1 MSTLICPE
9 CGVENGSGSVVCAA
23 CGAALIDLSMPLG
36 DESAGGAQRAE
47 DLPDWLDELRQA
59 GEKSDAP
66 EAEEAILPDWLAEA
80 GGEEMVAAEAPDW
93 LEPEKVDRDQP
104 SKAEPPTAAADEFP
118 DWGQLAEDDEI
129 ADLLSALE
137 DDREMGGEVWEPG
150 ELPGAGRKADA
161 GEVAEPDRAPMS
173 WLEALEAVEDDTTPP
188 DDLPD
193 WLATDVAES
202 PTEVVATGESESEE
216 IASEGEPAEAPVG
229 DRTDEALEEPLPD
242 WLAEAEPAGETETA
256 RDDLKP
262 ETEGSLAAEEES
274 KEWFDAIEVGMA
286 ASVAFAGDQREAEPP
301 PEHEEELPD
310 WISEVRQQDDWSEG
324 EVEEDSFGEW
334 VAGHTAELKERAV
347 RQEPKPQQGDTKPLK
362 PSKELKG
369 VPEKIAGEELPDW
382 LADQIR
388 EDVPMEERESLPASE
403 LPEWLAGMALAQ
415 AAAAD
420 EEVIESE
427 GLPPESSEE
436 WQELLDDLS
445 AAQQEEAVQETEVE
459 AILESDLPLGP
470 TAVPEWLD
478 ALRPYR
484 PDQPLTTDLDAPLES
499 RGPLTGLRGVIQ
511 IEPIVAEPRR
521 SGKLP
526 EPAPVPDLAKELA
539 VLRQLTRPEELV
551 STREERIGPS
561 PIEDLPRVLLS
572 LALLAAVLV
581 GWLLP
586 SLWDA
591 LPPLTE
597 PTLSSSAGPAFT
609 ALEQA
614 GAGNV
619 LVAFDYTPAVAGEL
633 DAVAETLLRQLASNG
648 ASVIT
653 LSQMATGLPL
663 SERVV
668 GQEQGLQVQS
678 LGYLPGEALGLR
690 GLATCL
696 EGNDGCETAYGRPVD
711 GDLAGA
717 LGEVGLVLVLT
728 DERDSL
734 LNWIEQVQTTTDLP
748 LVAGTT
754 QTLGPVA
761 EPYFASGQLAGAVI
775 GVPDAAAYERIL
787 AAQEGAASGAGAAS
801 DLWANLGLAQWLVIV
816 SLVAGGLYF
825 GAAGYSPGAREKKG
839 AR

>member
-9 CGVENGSGSVVCAA
+9 CGAENGSGSVVCAT
-23 CGAALIDLSMPLG
+23 CGAALIDLSAPFG
-36 DESAGGAQRAE
+36 DESTGAAQQAK
-47 DLPDWLDELRQA
+47 DLPDWLDDLRQA
-59 GEKSDAP
+59 GEMSDAP
-66 EAEEAILPDWLAEA
+66 ESEEAILPDWLAEA
-80 GGEEMVAAEAPDW
+80 GGEETVAAEAPDW
-93 LEPEKVDRDQP
+93 LEPEEAERDRP
-104 SKAEPPTAAADEFP
+104 SRAKPPVPDEDEFP

-137 DDREMGGEVWEPG
+137 DDREIGGEEWEPG
-150 ELPGAGRKADA
+150 GLPGVSRKAEA

-173 WLEALEAVEDDTTPP
+173 WLEALEAVEDDTTPAG
-188 DDLPD
+188 DLPD
-193 WLATDVAES
+193 WLAPDA
-202 PTEVVATGESESEE
+202 AESESEDL
-216 IASEGEPAEAPVG
+216 ASEGEPAQAPVD
-229 DRTDEALEEPLPD
+229 DRLDEALAEPLPD
-242 WLAEAEPAGETETA
+242 WLAEAEPAGEAEAT
-256 RDDLKP
+256 RDDLEA
-262 ETEGSLAAEEES
+262 ETEGRPAAEVES

-310 WISEVRQQDDWSEG
+310 WISEVRQQDDWSEEQAEG
-324 EVEEDSFGEW
+324 DSFDEW
-334 VAGHTAELKERAV
+334 VAGQTAELKERAV

-369 VPEKIAGEELPDW
+369 VPEKIAAEELPDW

-388 EDVPMEERESLPASE
+388 EDVPMEERESLPPSE

-420 EEVIESE
+420 EEVLESDE
-427 GLPPESSEE
+427 RPPETSEE

-445 AAQQEEAVQETEVE
+445 AAQQQEAVQEAEVE
-459 AILESDLPLGP
+459 EILESDLPLGP

-484 PDQPLTTDLDAPLES
+484 PDQPVTADLDAPLES

-526 EPAPVPDLAKELA
+526 EPPPAPDLAKELV
-539 VLRQLTRPEELV
+539 VLRRLTRPEELV
-551 STREERIGPS
+551 SAREERISPS
-561 PIEDLPRVLLS
+561 PIEDLPRVLLG

-581 GWLLP
+581 GWLVP

-591 LPPLTE
+591 LPPLTS

-614 GAGNV
+614 GAGKV

-663 SERVV
+663 SERIV

-690 GLATCL
+690 GLAACL
-696 EGNDGCETAYGRPVD
+696 EGDDGCETAYGRPVA
-711 GDLAGA
+711 GDLAAA
-717 LGEVGLVLVLT
+717 LKEVGLVLVLT

-754 QTLGPVA
+754 QTLGPVVA
-761 EPYFASGQLAGAVI
+761 PYFASGQLAGAVI
-775 GVPDAAAYERIL
+775 GVPDAAAYEQDL
-787 AAQEGAASGAGAAS
+787 AAQEGAASGAAAS

-825 GAAGYSPGAREKKG
+825 GAAGFSPGAREKRG
-839 AR
+839 PR